1 MSVAPPYH
9 VMVTT
14 HISALRAGCLHVCA
28 GAVYSSFKTL
38 SSTVHL
44 WLASPWIAEG
54 VRCGSGH
61 SAWCG
66 ADNFELPASRSI
78 LGRARVRLGG
88 VKLKLPSA
96 MSAFRRKGSVPCRR
110 ARSRGL
116 W

>member
-44 WLASPWIAEG
+44 WLASPWIAEC
-54 VRCGSGH
+54 VR
-61 SAWCG
+61 
-66 ADNFELPASRSI
+66 
-78 LGRARVRLGG
+78 
-88 VKLKLPSA
+88 
-96 MSAFRRKGSVPCRR
+96 
-110 ARSRGL
+110 
-116 W
+116 